1 MQQLTIGT
9 LLRGGSYKIEKV
21 LGQGSFG
28 ITYLAEHTNLGRK
41 VAIKEFFMKELN
53 SRGEDG
59 SITGM
64 TDGSLSQNYCVKF
77 QKEAVNL
84 SRLDHPNI
92 VRVTDSFSEN
102 GTFYYVMDYIDGQNL
117 NDYIKSHHVDEVE
130 ATSIIKSVA
139 DALIYMHEGK
149 HMLHLD
155 LKPGNV
161 MRRNSDGHIFLI
173 DFGLSK
179 HYSEDGQPETS
190 TTIGLG
196 TPGYAPIEQG
206 NRARNGEF
214 RPTIDVYALGATFYK
229 LLTRETPPPASDLV
243 SDDELLENNLRAKG
257 VSDNLAK
264 VVTEAM
270 CPSVKKRTKS
280 IREFKSNM
288 VGIKPTALSTETHD
302 FVGEIINKEETI
314 VTAIVDDDMAEKK
327 SVEYNATTIETNY
340 ANNNPDDVIPMKHSI
355 FNFSGR
361 AGRLTYWIAS
371 VIGIFALGLPM
382 FVLEEF
388 ARTLGLMP
396 NENIVAACV
405 IMLYLVYCWVV
416 LSIGAKRCHDLGHS
430 GWFQMIPFYGFVMLF
445 SSGDCNDNEYGT
457 EDNGIS
463 KKSLKVLGIIVAI
476 IYVIMF
482 TICIIGDDKAKQ
494 YAEAEDMI
502 EGHIIKDGIVQP
514 GDSVTALPI
523 IQKLADKQYG
533 PAIWM
538 LAQYYENGSAGIPM
552 DTLEANRLCE
562 QAFPILQ
569 KEAEK
574 GDMYSQCALSL
585 IYASGKGTQ
594 TDNSK
599 AFTWMQKSAEQGYG
613 DALGN
618 LAIHYLNGIGCNENE
633 QKAFEYMQKA
643 TEVNKT
649 NGEMLAAMY
658 LQGIGTKIDT
668 TKAIAIYKELADLQL
683 SSSQAQLG
691 HIYYEQDKY
700 DLAFNYLSKAEK
712 KDELQAIDDLT
723 VMYLR
728 GWGVTANQDKAI
740 SIAQR
745 GVELSGRDPYFLFAL
760 GICYEEKNNA
770 KAFANVKESAEK
782 GNPNAQYRL
791 ALYYQNGYGVK
802 VNDNLAY
809 KWYKKALA
817 NGYKE

>member
-28 ITYLAEHTNLGRK
+28 ITYLAEHTNLARK

-77 QKEAVNL
+77 QKEAINL

-102 GTFYYVMDYIDGQNL
+102 GTFYYVMDYIEGQNL
-117 NDYIKSHHVDEVE
+117 NDYVKSHQVDEAE

-139 DALIYMHEGK
+139 DALIYMHEEK

-179 HYSEDGQPETS
+179 HFSEDGQPETS

-196 TPGYAPIEQG
+196 TAGYAPIEQG
-206 NRARNGEF
+206 NRAKNGEF

-243 SDDELLENNLRAKG
+243 SDDELLEDNLHAKG
-257 VSDNLAK
+257 VSEGYVK
-264 VVTEAM
+264 VISEAM
-270 CPSVKKRTKS
+270 CPNVRKRTQTIQS
-280 IREFKSNM
+280 FKDKLLE
-288 VGIKPTALSTETHD
+288 V
-302 FVGEIINKEETI
+302 VGEAHNFSTNENIQEATEETI
-314 VTAIVDDDMAEKK
+314 VTPMEVEPTVEVTPSVDTE
-327 SVEYNATTIETNY
+327 
-340 ANNNPDDVIPMKHSI
+340 NNEGTDEEIHECHSI
-355 FNFSGR
+355 WSFNGR
-361 AGRLTYWIAS
+361 VGRLAYFATLFGGLFAFFIPIIILRIIGVDVDTAFDSQTIISCYAFFYISYWYIS
-371 VIGIFALGLPM
+371 LTV
-382 FVLEEF
+382 
-388 ARTLGLMP
+388 
-396 NENIVAACV
+396 
-405 IMLYLVYCWVV
+405 
-416 LSIGAKRCHDLGHS
+416 GAKRCHDLGHS
-430 GWFQMIPFYGFVMLF
+430 GWFQLIPFYGFVMLF
-445 SSGDCNDNEYGT
+445 SSGDSDDNEYGN
-457 EDNGIS
+457 EDDGIS
-463 KKSLKVLGIIVAI
+463 KKSMKVLGIIVAI
-476 IYVIMF
+476 IYVIVF
-482 TICIIGDDKAKQ
+482 VICLIGDDKAKQ
-494 YAEAEDMI
+494 YANAEDLI
-502 EGHIIKDGIVQP
+502 EGHVIKDGVFLP
-514 GDSVTALPI
+514 GDSVTALPT

-533 PAIWM
+533 PAMWM
-538 LAQYYENGSAGIPM
+538 LAQYYENGSAGITM
-552 DTLEANRLCE
+552 DTIEANRLCE
-562 QAFPILQ
+562 QAFPILF
-569 KEAEK
+569 KEAES

-594 TDNSK
+594 VDNSK
-599 AFTWMQKSAEQGYG
+599 AFTWMQKSAEQGYS
-613 DALGN
+613 DALQN
-618 LAIHYLNGIGCNENE
+618 LALYYLNGIGCNANE
-633 QKAFEYMQKA
+633 KKAFDSQQKAYEA
-643 TEVNKT
+643 NKSEG
-649 NGEMLAAMY
+649 NGVASMY
-658 LQGIGTKIDT
+658 LQGIGTKVDT
-668 TKAIAIYKELADLQL
+668 TKAISIYKELADMQL

-700 DLAFNYLSKAEK
+700 DLAFKYLSEAEK
-712 KDELQAIDDLT
+712 KDDLQAIDDLI

-740 SIAQR
+740 SFAQR
-745 GVELSGRDPYFLFAL
+745 GVALSERDPYFLFSL
-760 GICYEEKNNA
+760 GVCYEEKDNA

-782 GNPNAQYRL
+782 GNPLAQYRL

-802 VNDNLAY
+802 ANESLAY
-809 KWYKKALA
+809 KWYKKAIA